1 MERYADAY
9 KKEIIDFIDSVKN
22 NKEVSVSGID
32 GLKSLQIG
40 LAANKSLKE
49 NRPVKVDEI
58 T

>member
-9 KKEIIDFIDSVKN
+9 KKEIIDFIDSVTN
-22 NKEVSVSGID
+22 NREVSVSGID

-40 LAANKSLKE
+40 LAAKKSLKE

-58 T
+58 I